1 MATDSLI
8 PVTPGSG
15 INLDTVK
22 VTTGM
27 GVVEREGVFIGDADN
42 GSLRAGVTA
51 SGALKTDSSA
61 TTQPIS
67 GTVSVSNPGLTDA
80 QLRASEVP
88 VVDDTGN
95 NLLFRILQ
103 MLMAPLGYDKSLQRT
118 RGTVVIESG
127 TVTTV
132 STITNAVP
140 IGNVASLD
148 GRNATVMV
156 LAIDRQSWA
165 SSIGSKIT

>member
-80 QLRASEVP
+80 R
-88 VVDDTGN
+88 
-95 NLLFRILQ
+95 
-103 MLMAPLGYDKSLQRT
+103 
-118 RGTVVIESG
+118 
-127 TVTTV
+127 
-132 STITNAVP
+132 
-140 IGNVASLD
+140 
-148 GRNATVMV
+148 
-156 LAIDRQSWA
+156 
-165 SSIGSKIT
+165 